1 MITIGFSTRK
11 IDNSFVELLKKS
23 CGVPNP
29 QIIPIENE
37 GKYSLPEAYNM
48 ILEQATNDV
57 VVLCHDDIYFDSKN
71 WGSKLL
77 NHFKRNSDYGI
88 LGLAGSTQLPSS
100 AKWWEDFS
108 KMKGIVNHENGGK
121 KWESK
126 YSTSLGNQIDDV
138 VLVDGLFIVLNTKNI
153 KQKFNEE
160 IKGFHFYDVDF
171 SFRNFIEDV
180 KIGVIYDVRVTH
192 KSIGETNDQWEQNR
206 IVFAEKHKEILPVK
220 IKRNLTIDSPIKV
233 LLSSL
238 FFKTFTGSEMYVY
251 ELARGLKKLNCDVT
265 VLSDIEG
272 PLSKLANQQGIKTL
286 PFSNPPGFKLGD
298 GKWGFNTPEGFKP
311 SQPNMMYKMSEVNFD
326 IAHVQHNPISQRICD
341 MYPNLPKLSTIHS
354 EVIEL
359 ENPYIHE
366 SIKEYVCI
374 RPEIQKHI
382 IEKFNINED
391 VTQVIYNPIDTNRF
405 NVKDTKSYPYVL
417 FVGTIDYLRENTIR
431 DLVDYSKS
439 INKELWLVG
448 ENKSNYLPE
457 LLQNTHVKHFGATNK
472 VEPYVKNCYETAGI
486 LLGRTTIEGWLCGK
500 SGWIYNVD
508 DKGEILNKRKH
519 EVPSDVSKFDYM
531 EVAKKIKEKYIKIL
545 NDKNC

>member
-11 IDNSFVELLKKS
+11 IDDSFVELLKKS

-48 ILEQATNDV
+48 ILKQATNDV

-71 WGSKLL
+71 WGSKIL

-108 KMKGIVNHENGGK
+108 KMKGIVNHEHGGK

-126 YSTSLGNQIDDV
+126 YSASLGNQIDDV
-138 VLVDGLFIVLNTKNI
+138 VLVDGLFIVLNTKNV

-192 KSIGETNDQWEQNR
+192 KSIGETNEQWEQNR
-206 IVFAEKHKEILPVK
+206 IVFAEKHKDILPVK
-220 IKRNLTIDSPIKV
+220 IKRNLTINSPIKV

-286 PFSNPPGFKLGD
+286 PFTNPPGFKLGD
-298 GKWGFNTPEGFKP
+298 GKWGFNRPEGFVP
-311 SQPNMMYKMSEVNFD
+311 SQPNMMYKMSDVNFD
-326 IAHVQHNPISQRICD
+326 IVHVQHNPISQRACD
-341 MYPNLPKLSTIHS
+341 MYPNIPKLSTIHS

-366 SIKEYVCI
+366 SIKKYVCI
-374 RPEIQKHI
+374 RPEIQNHI
-382 IEKFNINED
+382 IEMFNIDKLNTE
-391 VTQVIYNPIDTNRF
+391 VIYNPIDTNRF
-405 NVKDTKSYPYVL
+405 NTKDTKTYPYVL
-417 FVGTIDYLRENTIR
+417 FVGTIDYLREKTIR
-431 DLVDYSKS
+431 DLVEYSKS

-457 LLQNTHVKHFGATNK
+457 LLNNSHVKHFEATNK
-472 VEPYVKNCYETAGI
+472 VEPYVKNCSETAGI

-500 SGWIYNVD
+500 PGWIYNVD
-508 DKGEILNKRKH
+508 SSGNILDKKKH
-519 EVPSDVSKFDYM
+519 DVPSDMDKFNSL
-531 EVAKKIKEKYIKIL
+531 EVAKKIKEEYIKIL
-545 NDKNC
+545 N

>member
-48 ILEQATNDV
+48 ILEQATNDI

-88 LGLAGSTQLPSS
+88 LGLAGSTHLPSS

-108 KMKGIVNHENGGK
+108 KMKGIVNHEHGGK

-126 YSTSLGNQIDDV
+126 YSASLGNQIDDV

-192 KSIGETNDQWEQNR
+192 KSIGETNEQWEQNR
-206 IVFAEKHKEILPVK
+206 IVFAEKHKELLPVK

-391 VTQVIYNPIDTNRF
+391 ITQVIYNPIDTNRF

-508 DKGEILNKRKH
+508 DKGQILNKEKH

-531 EVAKKIKEKYIKIL
+531 EVAKKIKEQYIKIL
-545 NDKNC
+545 N

>member
-11 IDNSFVELLKKS
+11 IDSSFVELLKKS
-23 CGVPNP
+23 CGVSNP

-48 ILEQATNDV
+48 ILEQATNDI

-71 WGSKLL
+71 WGSKILK
-77 NHFKRNSDYGI
+77 HFKRSPEYGI
-88 LGLAGSTQLPSS
+88 LGLAGSTQLPES

-108 KMKGIVNHENGGK
+108 KMKGIVNHEHEGK

-126 YSTSLGNQIDDV
+126 YSASLGNQIDDV
-138 VLVDGLFIVLNTKNI
+138 VLVDGLFVVLNKKNI
-153 KQKFNEE
+153 KQTFNEE

-180 KIGVIYDVRVTH
+180 KIGVMYDVRVTH
-192 KSIGETNDQWEQNR
+192 KSIGQTNDQWEQNR
-206 IVFAEKHKEILPVK
+206 IKFAEKHKDNLPVK
-220 IKRNLTIDSPIKV
+220 IKRNLTLESPIKV

-251 ELARGLKKLNCDVT
+251 ELARGLKSLNCDVT

-272 PLSKLANQQGIKTL
+272 PLSKIANQQGIKTL
-286 PFSNPPGFKLGD
+286 PFSNPPGYKFGD
-298 GKWGFNTPEGFKP
+298 GKWGFNTPEGVIA
-311 SQPNMMYKMSEVNFD
+311 SQPNMMYKMSDVNFD
-326 IAHVQHNPISQRICD
+326 IAHVQHNPISKQICE
-341 MYPNLPKLSTIHS
+341 MYPNIPKISTIHS

-359 ENPYIHE
+359 ENPYIDD
-366 SIKEYVCI
+366 SIKKYICI

-382 IEKFNINED
+382 VGNFNVVESD
-391 VTQVIYNPIDTNRF
+391 TEVIYNPIDTKRF
-405 NVKDTKSYPYVL
+405 NTNNIKNYPYVL
-417 FVGTIDYLRENTIR
+417 FVGTIDYLREKTIR
-431 DLVDYSKS
+431 DLVEYSKS

-457 LLQNTHVKHFGATNK
+457 LLEFSNVKHFPATNK
-472 VEPYVKNCYETAGI
+472 VEEYVKNCSETAGI

-508 DKGEILNKRKH
+508 NSGNIINKNKH
-519 EVPSDVSKFDYM
+519 EVPSDVYKFNSI
-531 EVAKKIKEKYIKIL
+531 EVAKKIKEEYIKIL
-545 NDKNC
+545 NG

>member
-11 IDNSFVELLKKS
+11 IDDSFVELLKKS

-71 WGSKLL
+71 WGSKIL

-108 KMKGIVNHENGGK
+108 KMKGIVNHEHGGK

-126 YSTSLGNQIDDV
+126 YSASLGNQIDDV
-138 VLVDGLFIVLNTKNI
+138 VLVDGLFIVLNTKNV

-192 KSIGETNDQWEQNR
+192 KSIGETNEQWEQNR
-206 IVFAEKHKEILPVK
+206 IVFAEKHKDILPVK
-220 IKRNLTIDSPIKV
+220 IKRNLTINSPIKV

-286 PFSNPPGFKLGD
+286 PFTNPPGFKLGD
-298 GKWGFNTPEGFKP
+298 GKWGFNRPEGFVP

-326 IAHVQHNPISQRICD
+326 IIHVQHNPISQRACD
-341 MYPNLPKLSTIHS
+341 MYPNIPKLSTIHS

-366 SIKEYVCI
+366 SIKKYVCI
-374 RPEIQKHI
+374 RPEIQNHI
-382 IEKFNINED
+382 IEMFNIDKLNTE
-391 VTQVIYNPIDTNRF
+391 VIYNPIDTNRF
-405 NVKDTKSYPYVL
+405 NTKDTKTYPYVL
-417 FVGTIDYLRENTIR
+417 FVGTIDYLREKTIR
-431 DLVDYSKS
+431 DLVEYSKS

-457 LLQNTHVKHFGATNK
+457 LLNNSHVKHFEATNK
-472 VEPYVKNCYETAGI
+472 VEPYVKNCSETAGI

-500 SGWIYNVD
+500 PGWIYNVD
-508 DKGEILNKRKH
+508 SSGNILDKKKH
-519 EVPSDVSKFDYM
+519 DVPSDMDKFNSL
-531 EVAKKIKEKYIKIL
+531 EVAKKIKEEYIKIL
-545 NDKNC
+545 N

>member
-11 IDNSFVELLKKS
+11 IDSGFVELLKKS
-23 CGVPNP
+23 CGVSNP

-48 ILEQATNDV
+48 ILEQATNEI

-71 WGSKLL
+71 WGSKILK
-77 NHFKRNSDYGI
+77 HFKRSPEYGI
-88 LGLAGSTQLPSS
+88 LGLAGSTQLPES

-108 KMKGIVNHENGGK
+108 KMKGIVNHEHEGK

-126 YSTSLGNQIDDV
+126 YSSSLGNQIEDV
-138 VLVDGLFIVLNTKNI
+138 VLVDGLFIVLNKKNI
-153 KQKFNEE
+153 KQTFNEE

-192 KSIGETNDQWEQNR
+192 KSIGQTNEQWEQNR
-206 IVFAEKHKEILPVK
+206 IKFAEKHKDLLPVK
-220 IKRNLTIDSPIKV
+220 IKRNLTLESPIKV

-265 VLSDIEG
+265 VLSDIDG

-286 PFSNPPGFKLGD
+286 PFSNPPGYKMGD
-298 GKWGFNTPEGFKP
+298 GKWGMNTPQGFVQ
-311 SQPNMMYKMSEVNFD
+311 SQPNMLYKMSDVNYD
-326 IAHVQHNPISQRICD
+326 VMHVQHNPISQRICD
-341 MYPNLPKLSTIHS
+341 MYPNTPKISTIHS

-359 ENPYIHE
+359 ENPFIHD
-366 SIKEYVCI
+366 SIKKYICI
-374 RPEIQKHI
+374 RPEIQKHVVDN
-382 IEKFNINED
+382 FNIDETNTD
-391 VTQVIYNPIDTNRF
+391 VIYNPIDTNRF
-405 NVKDTKSYPYVL
+405 NNVNTKTYPYVL
-417 FVGTIDYLRENTIR
+417 FVGTIDYLREKTIR
-431 DLVDYSKS
+431 DLVEYSKS
-439 INKELWLVG
+439 IGKELWLVG

-457 LLQNTHVKHFGATNK
+457 LLNNLHVKHFQATNK
-472 VEPYVKNCYETAGI
+472 VEEYVKNCSETAGI

-508 DKGEILNKRKH
+508 NHGNIIDKKKH
-519 EVPSDVSKFDYM
+519 EVPSDVNKFNSD
-531 EVAKKIKEKYIKIL
+531 EVAKKIKHEYIRII
-545 NDKNC
+545 ND

>member
-11 IDNSFVELLKKS
+11 IDDSFVELLKKS

-71 WGSKLL
+71 WGSKIL

-108 KMKGIVNHENGGK
+108 KMKGIVNHEHGGK

-126 YSTSLGNQIDDV
+126 YSASLGNQIDDV
-138 VLVDGLFIVLNTKNI
+138 VLVDGLFIVLNTKNV
-153 KQKFNEE
+153 KQNFNEE

-192 KSIGETNDQWEQNR
+192 KSIGETNEQWEQNR
-206 IVFAEKHKEILPVK
+206 IVFAEKHKDILPVK
-220 IKRNLTIDSPIKV
+220 IKRNLTINSPIKV

-286 PFSNPPGFKLGD
+286 PFTNPPGFKLGD
-298 GKWGFNTPEGFKP
+298 GKWGFNRPEGFVP

-326 IAHVQHNPISQRICD
+326 IIHVQHNPISQRACD
-341 MYPNLPKLSTIHS
+341 MYPNIPKLSTIHS

-366 SIKEYVCI
+366 SIKKYVCI
-374 RPEIQKHI
+374 RPEIQNHI
-382 IEKFNINED
+382 IEMFNIDKLNTE
-391 VTQVIYNPIDTNRF
+391 VIYNPIDTNRF
-405 NVKDTKSYPYVL
+405 NTKDTKTYPYVL
-417 FVGTIDYLRENTIR
+417 FVGTIDYLREKTIR
-431 DLVDYSKS
+431 DLVEYSKS

-457 LLQNTHVKHFGATNK
+457 LLNNSHVKHFEATNK
-472 VEPYVKNCYETAGI
+472 VEPYVKNCSETAGI

-500 SGWIYNVD
+500 PGWIYNVD
-508 DKGEILNKRKH
+508 SSGNILDKKKH
-519 EVPSDVSKFDYM
+519 DVPSDMDKFNSL
-531 EVAKKIKEKYIKIL
+531 EVAKKIKEEYIKIL
-545 NDKNC
+545 ND

>member
-11 IDNSFVELLKKS
+11 IDSGFVELLKKS
-23 CGVPNP
+23 CGVSNP

-48 ILEQATNDV
+48 ILEQATNEI

-71 WGSKLL
+71 WGSKILK
-77 NHFKRNSDYGI
+77 HFKRGPEYGI
-88 LGLAGSTQLPSS
+88 LGLAGSTQLPES

-108 KMKGIVNHENGGK
+108 KMKGIVNHEHEGK

-126 YSTSLGNQIDDV
+126 YSSSLGNQIEDV
-138 VLVDGLFIVLNTKNI
+138 VIVDGLFIVLNKKNI
-153 KQKFNEE
+153 KQTFNEE

-192 KSIGETNDQWEQNR
+192 KSIGQTNEQWEQNR
-206 IVFAEKHKEILPVK
+206 IKFAEKHKDLLPVK
-220 IKRNLTIDSPIKV
+220 IKRNLTLESPIKV

-265 VLSDIEG
+265 VLSDIDG

-286 PFSNPPGFKLGD
+286 PFSNPPGYKMGD
-298 GKWGFNTPEGFKP
+298 GKWGMNTPQGFVQ
-311 SQPNMMYKMSEVNFD
+311 SQPNMLYKMSDVNYD
-326 IAHVQHNPISQRICD
+326 VMHVQHNPISQRICD
-341 MYPNLPKLSTIHS
+341 MYPNTPKISTIHS

-359 ENPYIHE
+359 ENPFIHD
-366 SIKEYVCI
+366 SIKKYICI
-374 RPEIQKHI
+374 RPEIQKHVVDN
-382 IEKFNINED
+382 FNIDETNTD
-391 VTQVIYNPIDTNRF
+391 VIYNPIDTNRF
-405 NVKDTKSYPYVL
+405 NNVNTKTYPYVL
-417 FVGTIDYLRENTIR
+417 FVGTIDYLREKTIR
-431 DLVDYSKS
+431 DLVEYSKS
-439 INKELWLVG
+439 IGKELWLVG

-457 LLQNTHVKHFGATNK
+457 LLNNLHVKHFQATNK
-472 VEPYVKNCYETAGI
+472 VEEYVKNCSETAGI

-508 DKGEILNKRKH
+508 NHGNIIDKKKH
-519 EVPSDVSKFDYM
+519 EVPSDVNKFNSD
-531 EVAKKIKEKYIKIL
+531 EVAKKIKHEYIRII
-545 NDKNC
+545 ND